1 MIEES
6 DRFGLTAA
14 VPADRNPDLAAACD
28 ALRILVETLSSGGQF
43 VISAQVGSSPEP
55 GEQEILDRVAE
66 LAVGFAADAPDY
78 DERAEIP
85 LAELTALHDAQ
96 VDRAVLPRR
105 LGGLGLS
112 YQSFGTLVRILAK
125 ADPST
130 ATIWVM
136 HAGAG
141 VALAELTG
149 DSAGSFFAEEFLAGK
164 RFANALS
171 EPGSGNRFLQPQ
183 QVAEPAVG
191 GWSLS
196 GAKRFV
202 SGSEIADYLLVN
214 ALVSGVPTFFGVI
227 PDESVS
233 IIPIWDTLGLRAT
246 RSQLLAFDNTV
257 LRAEYRGRAPGPGDF
272 AVIPAGLPAI
282 SLGVAD
288 AALAALVAHARSRMI
303 LGNPLADQQWVQH
316 EVADVQIRLAAAH
329 ALYDQGLREADSA
342 NPAFF
347 ATLSRA
353 KYLAN
358 KVAVDVAQLGVRVGG
373 ASGYLRG
380 SPIQRHLR
388 DAEAGQLMAYS
399 TEVLAGEI
407 GREVL
412 GVEL

>member
-1 MIEES
+1 
-6 DRFGLTAA
+6 
-14 VPADRNPDLAAACD
+14 
-28 ALRILVETLSSGGQF
+28 
-43 VISAQVGSSPEP
+43 
-55 GEQEILDRVAE
+55 
-66 LAVGFAADAPDY
+66 
-78 DERAEIP
+78 
-85 LAELTALHDAQ
+85 
-96 VDRAVLPRR
+96 
-105 LGGLGLS
+105 
-112 YQSFGTLVRILAK
+112 
-125 ADPST
+125 
-130 ATIWVM
+130 M

-183 QVAEPAVG
+183 QVAEPVAG
-191 GWSLS
+191 GWSLT

-214 ALVSGVPTFFGVI
+214 ALVSGTPTFFAVI

-272 AVIPAGLPAI
+272 AAIPAGLPAI
-282 SLGVAD
+282 SLGIAD

-303 LGNPLADQQWVQH
+303 LGKPLAEQQWVQH
-316 EVADVQIRLAAAH
+316 EVADVQVRLAAAH

-342 NPAFF
+342 IPVFF
-347 ATLSRA
+347 STLSRA

-373 ASGYLRG
+373 ASGYLRQ

-412 GVEL
+412 GEGSPPPSP